1 MGVLNFTGHGANV
14 VGSLGSGSLV
24 QNMPSAMQLNG
35 TNAYASGSTTMST
48 VTGTTATIAM
58 WVYYT
63 GSQTN
68 QGEKVL
74 FSDSSSETR
83 KILMQTRNYSSHG
96 TSFRYGYVDS
106 AGGGLAAKDTGGS
119 AGVLT
124 SGTWQHFAIVADGNN
139 VSLHVDGV
147 QYSDATYQTA
157 GTNSYAIADPHLGR
171 AAFSD
176 GRYFPGYIRD
186 VQAYNVSSS
195 TAQLGQ
201 IMNGELPHGTPIH
214 WWTCDDGAT
223 NDDGSATDSDLTLT
237 NTVEDKSKY
246 ELNQIGAGSV
256 SGSATVSG
264 GTWNLRDSTYLDFN
278 GTSGYASVPSAA
290 SLDEPKT
297 IAFWCRPDAIQTG
310 ANNIVSRGAND
321 YEIYFHSSTN
331 TWWNYWGTRYST
343 GADGPPVGVGVWQH
357 IVCTLD
363 DTTSPPTVRWYKD
376 GTLYNTDPLN
386 ATPAYGDDG
395 VLNIGRDATEENDYF
410 DGIIKDLILY
420 DTKLTDTQVDLLY
433 KGQWVGSPEH
443 WWKLNEG
450 TGNGEDSGVNSST
463 AQTNSTTWVNPTYDL
478 NGRLTITA
486 DGTVSAPKG
495 DFDIDENFQNYGT
508 FTHNSGTVVFTAGD
522 NSFINTEGTVD
533 PVFYNVTS
541 EKHQLRFYNDVTIER
556 QLQLDAAASHCYI
569 WANKTL
575 TMGSTTSPETGY
587 PKLINNMNDG
597 DKQFWFYAGDG
608 QTSTLQGVSKL
619 YPIIFTKAQASADI
633 EWGYHANAAAQ
644 IKNIDFQ
651 FDIETDT
658 TDTTDSIK
666 LTGDCEFDKLTIS
679 TGDRINL
686 NGQRAKFSGNLDM
699 ESGVT
704 FVGSGALLIC
714 DDKIKT
720 DGASVYNSGTSVICG
735 HAGTSTI
742 RFSEGDWENL
752 MYNPTGGGVC
762 FDTNANVANNLIVA
776 GGYYDMQATHL
787 SGDGVG
793 KLQIVGGGEFRG
805 GDGVTHKITDTFNLA
820 GGFIGQG
827 AIDVTGVTDVSAQ
840 YMTAAGFTGLVGASA
855 ATIECWFRASDSN
868 PESAGLV
875 SLFPAAEWNINVNR
889 SGSDLHLGW
898 EWENDGTEIFKSNGP
913 LLGPSNAQKWHHAV
927 MTIHDTNGY
936 EIYLDGK
943 LEATGASLG
952 NTADVSEVA
961 LTVGSSF
968 YSTNYL
974 KRGFS
979 GAIARASVWNVVLTE
994 SEIRSMMFQ
1003 DWTTMAGADVV
1014 DDSKCV
1020 AWYEFGDSQGALS
1033 ITDKS
1038 GNGNTGTLSA
1048 DVWSAP
1054 GTFTYETSTLKF
1066 DKAGTCN
1073 LIGHQDASAT
1083 NMYSVHITNGTTVDA
1098 SCRDND
1104 LVMNS
1109 GSLMTNSGTLTSN
1122 RNWQY
1127 RSRNMPIVGPTS
1139 DLKVSTNIWYYM
1151 GDGSGLPVSG
1161 AGTNYY
1167 QLRPSADV
1175 WMQGDFD
1182 CSNGLLQSGGD
1193 LHLNGNTCS
1202 TSKIWNYGGG
1212 NIHAEPGS
1220 SIVFDTEYGF
1230 NTSYGENPTTMFFV
1244 ASGEAA
1250 YQATTDAAG
1259 TNTEGVYTNTEVVT
1273 SGTSQMSVSYW
1284 VQIPSD
1290 SNFWDTSLLRCVWGF
1305 GGIFTGEPTV
1315 ASHPGM
1321 WAHTIQGS
1329 YIKNDFYS
1337 YDNPAD
1343 ADDDFNRIHEN
1354 ATRPINWTG
1363 TGPYGWHHICTTV
1376 AAGTAADTIK
1386 TYVDGVEVDSRQKP
1400 KEFLIVGN
1408 GSPGL
1413 SVHGAHLQDS
1423 KSSYGTQMSIADFR
1437 IYKDI
1442 TLTSGNTVTLASENP
1457 ATSVSG
1463 AYADPTNTLGATLWW
1478 KLNDNNGILDTTDSV
1493 GTNNGT
1499 GYGGAKSGFVTISGS
1514 VTPYNP
1520 INNLYPAGVT
1530 LQNTYISGSK
1540 DIIVGQRKEN
1550 SAGFMAVPSQTFTTK
1565 GTVTLK

>member
-24 QNMPSAMQLNG
+24 QNMPPALQYNG
-35 TNAYASGSTTMST
+35 TSTNFE
-48 VTGTTATIAM
+48 
-58 WVYYT
+58 
-63 GSQTN
+63 TN
-68 QGEKVL
+68 INI
-74 FSDSSSETR
+74 SSSLGANNSTFSAWFRSEEGSGDGT
-83 KILMQTRNYSSHG
+83 ILS
-96 TSFRYGYVDS
+96 GYV
-106 AGGGLAAKDTGGS
+106 GS
-119 AGVLT
+119 DPSRWDLWVDGDNSRIRFVE
-124 SGTWQHFAIVADGNN
+124 HDGNN
-139 VSLHVDGV
+139 DINYTFANNDTAWHQVTLTNDVTANTATLYFDGV
-147 QYSDATYQTA
+147 LA
-157 GTNSYAIADPHLGR
+157 GSCSVPNDLTT
-171 AAFSD
+171 D
-176 GRYFPGYIRD
+176 GELQAGDGGGAGGFLSGSIRD
-186 VQAYNVSSS
+186 VRMYNTELSVTQVPELFAGTFSDTTNLLIHYDLEDPTDTTPANQGSVS
-195 TAQLGQ
+195 A
-201 IMNGELPHGTPIH
+201 NGTVSN
-214 WWTCDDGAT
+214 GAWDYSEY
-223 NDDGSATDSDLTLT
+223 N
-237 NTVEDKSKY
+237 
-246 ELNQIGAGSV
+246 LNQIGLGSV

-264 GTWNLRDSTYLDFN
+264 GAWSLKNSSYIRPTGTNNTNANYIELNNDQQYDGSRSYAMWFYLSDTGSTQVILDNYLSNLGTQVFINGGTPNLYLRLNNTNVFNFAANVNEWNHLVWTIDETNNLAKGYLNSTEV
-278 GTSGYASVPSAA
+278 TSV
-290 SLDEPKT
+290 
-297 IAFWCRPDAIQTG
+297 
-310 ANNIVSRGAND
+310 ANNRTYGTVSNMRLGSNVADTYPTND
-321 YEIYFHSSTN
+321 GNYFSE
-331 TWWNYWGTRYST
+331 YAYY
-343 GADGPPVGVGVWQH
+343 
-357 IVCTLD
+357 
-363 DTTSPPTVRWYKD
+363 TSVLTPTQ
-376 GTLYNTDPLN
+376 
-386 ATPAYGDDG
+386 
-395 VLNIGRDATEENDYF
+395 I
-410 DGIIKDLILY
+410 
-420 DTKLTDTQVDLLY
+420 DLLF
-433 KGQWVGSPEH
+433 KGQWIGSPET
-443 WWKLNEG
+443 WLKMDEG
-450 TGNGEDSGVNSST
+450 TGTSITNHGTDGATATLTGVSSNIP
-463 AQTNSTTWVNPTYDL
+463 AWVNPTYDL

-575 TMGSTTSPETGY
+575 TMGSTTNPETGY

-679 TGDRINL
+679 NGDRINL

-1167 QLRPSADV
+1167 QLRPSSDV

-1193 LHLNGNTCS
+1193 LHLNGHTCS

-1305 GGIFTGEPTV
+1305 GSIFTGEPTV

-1321 WAHTIQGS
+1321 WGHTIQSS

-1343 ADDDFNRIHEN
+1343 ADDDFSRIHESF
-1354 ATRPINWTG
+1354 TQPINWTG

-1376 AAGTAADTIK
+1376 AAGTAADTLK

-1413 SVHGAHLQDS
+1413 SVHGGHLQDS

-1550 SAGFMAVPSQTFTTK
+1550 SAGFMAVPSQTLTTK
-1565 GTVTLK
+1565 GTVTLE